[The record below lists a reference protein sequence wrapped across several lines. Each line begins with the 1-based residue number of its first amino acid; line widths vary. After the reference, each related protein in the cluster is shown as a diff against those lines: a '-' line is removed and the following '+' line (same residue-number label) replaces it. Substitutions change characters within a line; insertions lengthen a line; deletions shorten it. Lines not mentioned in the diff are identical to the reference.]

1 MPNRRRPRRGSKA
14 YSPRKR
20 AAKQTPR
27 LDSWP
32 EISKGPKVQGFA
44 GYKAGMTH
52 ALLIDFRTK
61 STTSGQEVQVPVTVL
76 EVPPMRVAAVRFYIR
91 TAYGLQTLG
100 EVWAKQID
108 PLLAKRL
115 PIPKEYDPDKA
126 WKKIDGNDLEDIRV
140 LAYTQPKL
148 VKGIPK
154 KSPELMEL
162 RIGGGVM
169 EERAEYAKGI
179 LGKELTFN
187 DFAREGDSVDVAAV
201 TKGKGFQGAVKRW
214 GVKLLSHKNSKHR
227 RLYGNLGP
235 KRPGYVRPTIPM
247 AGQVGYHQRTE
258 LNKRVLRFGDNGDD
272 ITPKGG
278 FVRYGSVVNPY
289 VLIHGS
295 VPGPSKRL
303 IRLRDP
309 VRKTGPEMT
318 EAPNLT
324 YISTE
329 SKQGA

>member
-1 MPNRRRPRRGSKA
+1 MPNKRRPRRGSKA

-20 AAKQTPR
+20 AKKETPR
-27 LDSWP
+27 LDAWP
-32 EISKGPKVQGFA
+32 EISDGPKVQGFA

-52 ALLIDFRTK
+52 ALIVDYRPK
-61 STTSGQEVQVPVTVL
+61 STTTGQEVQVPVTVL
-76 EVPPMRVAAVRFYIR
+76 EVPPMRVAAVRFYVNS
-91 TAYGLQTLG
+91 TYGLQTLG
-100 EVWAKQID
+100 EVWAKNID
-108 PLLAKRL
+108 SLLSRRL
-115 PIPKEYDPDKA
+115 PIPKNYDPGKA
-126 WKKIDGNDLEDIRV
+126 WRKIEGKDLEDVRI

-148 VKGIPK
+148 VKGVPK
-154 KSPELMEL
+154 KVPDLMEL
-162 RIGGGVM
+162 RIGGGTI
-169 EERAEYAKGI
+169 EERIEYSKEL
-179 LGKELTFN
+179 LGKQLTFN
-187 DFAREGDSVDVAAV
+187 DFAKEGDMIDVSAV

-235 KRPGYVRPTIPM
+235 KRPGYVRPTVPM

-258 LNKRVLRFGDNGDD
+258 FNKRVLRFGENGDD
-272 ITPKGG
+272 VTPKGG
-278 FVRYGSVVNPY
+278 FVRYGQVVNPY

-309 VRKTGPEMT
+309 VRKGGVVLA
-318 EAPNLT
+318 EAPNFA